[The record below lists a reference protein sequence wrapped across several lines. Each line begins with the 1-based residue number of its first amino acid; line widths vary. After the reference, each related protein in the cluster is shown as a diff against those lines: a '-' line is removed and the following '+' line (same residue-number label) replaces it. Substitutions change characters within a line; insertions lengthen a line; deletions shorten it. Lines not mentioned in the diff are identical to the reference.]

1 MKQKPSIPQIS
12 IRWKLAAYL
21 AIFVFVLL
29 GVLWLC
35 QIVFLGDV
43 YRNIKVDQIYTAAD
57 VLRTGIEAHPSSVG
71 SLSDSL
77 AADSQICVTVLDA
90 ATYRQIGTRAHD
102 TCYSIGAAN
111 TCFVHQKQGSF
122 LSPTDLLRIQFLTT
136 VRKSGNIFFRDMNA
150 DTQSSQGESDSS
162 SEKPD
167 LETAM
172 LYVEYTE
179 ANGSGYY
186 IVLNSKVTPVS
197 ATVQTLQYELVIIS
211 ILFTVA
217 AIIMALVLSARISA
231 PIIKITRSAHR
242 LATGD
247 TDLVFEGDGYREVA
261 ELRDTLNYAAK
272 ELSRAEGF
280 RRELIANVSHD
291 LRTPLTMITG
301 YAEVMRD
308 LPGENTPENVQV
320 IIDEGTRL
328 TALVN
333 DLLDVSRLQTGSI
346 PLTRTTF
353 SLTECIT
360 DIRSRYQKLIE
371 NDGYTIRF
379 LADETVYVTADYPR
393 IGQVVYNLVNNA
405 IAYTGQDKAVTIRQA
420 VSNTDGKRR
429 VRISVIDT
437 GMGISKE
444 NLEYIWDRYFKEN
457 KTHKRAVVG
466 TGLGLSI
473 VKGILQQHGAA
484 FGVDTSEDPVHHGS
498 TFWFELECSAPPSAP
513 QDRTESYQEKES
525 LP

>member
-1 MKQKPSIPQIS
+1 MKLNTKEFEEKMQK
-12 IRWKLAAYL
+12 
-21 AIFVFVLL
+21 
-29 GVLWLC
+29 
-35 QIVFLGDV
+35 
-43 YRNIKVDQIYTAAD
+43 
-57 VLRTGIEAHPSSVG
+57 SV
-71 SLSDSL
+71 
-77 AADSQICVTVLDA
+77 
-90 ATYRQIGTRAHD
+90 
-102 TCYSIGAAN
+102 
-111 TCFVHQKQGSF
+111 
-122 LSPTDLLRIQFLTT
+122 
-136 VRKSGNIFFRDMNA
+136 SG
-150 DTQSSQGESDSS
+150 
-162 SEKPD
+162 
-167 LETAM
+167 
-172 LYVEYTE
+172 
-179 ANGSGYY
+179 
-186 IVLNSKVTPVS
+186 
-197 ATVQTLQYELVIIS
+197 
-211 ILFTVA
+211 
-217 AIIMALVLSARISA
+217 
-231 PIIKITRSAHR
+231 
-242 LATGD
+242 
-247 TDLVFEGDGYREVA
+247 FE
-261 ELRDTLNYAAK
+261 K

-280 RRELIANVSHD
+280 RRELIVNVSHD

-437 GMGISKE
+437 GLGISKD

-473 VKGILQQHGAA
+473 VKGNLQQHGAA
-484 FGVDTSEDPVHHGS
+484 FGVDTSEDPIHHGS
-498 TFWFELECSAPPSAP
+498 TFWFELECSTPPP
-513 QDRTESYQEKES
+513 QDRTEPQQTKES
-525 LP
+525 SQ